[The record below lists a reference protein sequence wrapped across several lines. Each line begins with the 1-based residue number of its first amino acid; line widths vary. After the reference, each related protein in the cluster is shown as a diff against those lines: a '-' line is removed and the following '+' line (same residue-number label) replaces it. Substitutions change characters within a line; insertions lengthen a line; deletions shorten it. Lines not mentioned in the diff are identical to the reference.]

1 MRRLFIFLLMVC
13 VWPVS
18 ATLAQSIRPVDDDV
32 LAVQRGRY
40 IADGKIIGFG
50 LQMATRWQA
59 TDGSTRQAD
68 LSVAADLRAGK
79 VSITTSAIDNSGQGA
94 GSTRAAG
101 PAVSG
106 ALQSVQVAGYGNS
119 VGNTMDVQ
127 VSRDRI
133 VVEPGASNASARSGG
148 ATADVGS
155 QGIVVRVDAGQAGFA
170 EQRLGGGSGITQRAL
185 VMTDGV
191 SLQNN
196 ARLTVHMA
204 PGAPAMNPTL
214 QTLRTLSTVR

>member
-13 VWPVS
+13 GWPVS
-18 ATLAQSIRPVDDDV
+18 AALAQSIRPVDDEV
-32 LAVQRGRY
+32 LAAQRGRY

-68 LSVAADLRAGK
+68 LSVAADLRAGR
-79 VSITTSAIDNSGQGA
+79 VSITTSAVDNSGQGA
-94 GSTRAAG
+94 GSNRAAG

-106 ALQSVQVAGYGNS
+106 ALQSVQVAGYGNN

-133 VVEPGASNASARSGG
+133 VVEPGASTASARSGG
-148 ATADVGS
+148 A
-155 QGIVVRVDAGQAGFA
+155 IA
-170 EQRLGGGSGITQRAL
+170 EQTDPLASMVAEPAPSIGRKQASCRLHRG
-185 VMTDGV
+185 
-191 SLQNN
+191 QN
-196 ARLTVHMA
+196 ADSH
-204 PGAPAMNPTL
+204 
-214 QTLRTLSTVR
+214 QTKP